1 MDMKV
6 SYSAWIRASVA
17 TPRKEALYL
26 ATVMDVS
33 HERHVIISQF
43 NPGVGWSNL
52 NPGEKVIAW
61 MDLPEADRGG
71 DPRIE
76 RKDGRVYYVDKW
88 GNRYII
94 YLLVDLEDQLVIH
107 SKPFHYMAVA
117 VEDEDGGKPCGH
129 FYIEGLDDESLL
141 SCCKTYVSRWHEDE
155 F

>member
-6 SYSAWIRASVA
+6 SASKWIRASVV

-52 NPGEKVIAW
+52 DPGEKVIAW
-61 MDLPEADRGG
+61 MDLPEADKGG

-76 RKDGRVYYVDKW
+76 RKDGRVYYIDKW
-88 GNRYII
+88 GIRYII
-94 YLLVDLEDQLVIH
+94 YLLVDLEDKIVDH
-107 SKPFHYMAVA
+107 SKPFHYMAV
-117 VEDEDGGKPCGH
+117 VVGYGDGVAPCGH
-129 FYIEGLDDESLL
+129 FYIERLDDESLL
-141 SCCKTYVSRWHEDE
+141 DCCKMYVSRNYEGE